1 MLHIQT
7 FPFNPF
13 SENTYVVYNDE
24 KQAWI
29 IDPGNIH
36 EKETEALQNFI
47 TDRGLKVEKI
57 LLTHAHIDH
66 ILGLQWAHDTYKVPV
81 YLHPDEEEVLK
92 MGALSAQR
100 FGFDFENFKGEV
112 KFLNE
117 GNELKLGD
125 DVFHIYFTPGHSPGS
140 VSYHNPDHKFVISGD
155 VLFEGS
161 IGRTDLFKASL
172 EQLLSSINTK
182 LFTLDDDTIV
192 LSGHGRPTKIGVEK
206 LTNPFLK

>member
-1 MLHIQT
+1 
-7 FPFNPF
+7 
-13 SENTYVVYNDE
+13 
-24 KQAWI
+24 
-29 IDPGNIH
+29 
-36 EKETEALQNFI
+36 
-47 TDRGLKVEKI
+47 
-57 LLTHAHIDH
+57 
-66 ILGLQWAHDTYKVPV
+66 
-81 YLHPDEEEVLK
+81 